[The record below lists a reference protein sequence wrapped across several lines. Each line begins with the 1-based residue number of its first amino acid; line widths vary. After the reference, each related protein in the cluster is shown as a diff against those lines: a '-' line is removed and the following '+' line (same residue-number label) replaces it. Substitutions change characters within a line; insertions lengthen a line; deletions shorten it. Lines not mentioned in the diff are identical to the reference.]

1 MNIIKRLDRV
11 TQWAGEKIG
20 QEQKTGA
27 SDEFKALEMEMTLRH
42 EGKSARCYF
51 LCRLANISQEWTNF
65 TKLRRTMSSPSR
77 NAAKIKTRRRFCPW
91 DTWGRR

>member
-27 SDEFKALEMEMTLRH
+27 SEEFKSLEMEMTLRH
-42 EGKSARCYF
+42 EGEHRI
-51 LCRLANISQEWTNF
+51 LGPANLQLTIVRHGQIAQIDDCVCQVTIQAQ
-65 TKLRRTMSSPSR
+65 R
-77 NAAKIKTRRRFCPW
+77 
-91 DTWGRR
+91 GG